1 MEPLWRRAVAV
12 LTVASLLLSHVPAVS
27 WAEPPAPVS
36 PAEAMAFFSRHRVIT
51 GPDDVFKTYLGDDR
65 RLTPLGEALFRSL
78 RARYNPGEAV
88 EAMAPSFDRLR
99 RAGPYGDAQRQTVE
113 RAVAQFERR
122 FADVIA
128 RGEDG
133 TLEGSYQWGARVEA
147 YMTGLAG
154 SEAQRAPDSYNQVA
168 LPDGSGFEFWDAQG
182 LAYRMNAQRVLTYN
196 RALQQ
201 QQRLMNQD
209 RPRQVRFIPET
220 GRYNVEMLEY
230 QYWRLKNQYDDIAKA
245 LRIDRLVLLS
255 GLLHRQI
262 REERYYLDTDA
273 VERELTEAAR
283 GQTRVHRGR
292 SWSIL
297 ELADRRLRHRR
308 FYLEGADRAVIRFQE
323 TMNLIKNGP
332 TITDQQ
338 VQTLGLDERNALRW
352 LSLSVLSTQE
362 YAIRNQM
369 DSLDPSS
376 PDSQMLNEALGSAP
390 FDART
395 RMAYT
400 EQGERLRRRL
410 ETLQGLLANVRS
422 QLLGSD
428 YSGNLDLIQAGLSS
442 AQRELTEIGTDYSL
456 YVDVPSGAFLSAAE
470 SGQSWRNG
478 QLGQPFGEGWT
489 FGNWGVKL
497 WGNVNSALGTRH
509 GRNYERVTNQL
520 PQYNAM
526 AEMIARGDMAG
537 ARRAAIAMN
546 PDAAARFAEVRLSGG
561 DTRITDPVRIAASL
575 RSNRMEIADVQRHN
589 RWARTAASFI
599 TWTVGLALTG
609 PLVSGTLGVT
619 LRITE
624 AATAFVNASRLG
636 VAAPGLTRLLTLPLR
651 AVSETARHVQ
661 ARLITLNPARSQIP
675 ASVQNN
681 LVGRYLYSSGV
692 RFVNAAG
699 RQASFTALSGVISTG
714 FTVGTH
720 LYDGS
725 SSQFAST
732 GDAALEGL
740 AGGVVWANDSFHPA
754 LGYIGLPSSTF
765 EGIRYVSPAA
775 TSFAARGLMGNVVAA
790 ADAGLVRVAGRPM
803 LGRVFNLEG
812 IASGQWAI
820 RLAGQNMVGRGL
832 QITSQAAGFTM
843 AMVDQVAK
851 YALFSKGVSIVAR
864 EVSYA
869 NGLEAS
875 ALRPTALE
883 SGEGGD
889 ELRID
894 REGMELERR
903 IKRSNA
909 SAMAWEAS
917 PVWLAIPT
925 FPAHQALAGAV
936 HQRGAEGM
944 RQYDKAG
951 RIHEYAN
958 AYEGQELPLISGR
971 PKAPLAQRIFDW
983 SWRTQESSDVWIVTK
998 EARSEG
1004 IRKALNQE
1012 VGAVEGNLRGV
1023 NPMRFYEIMEMRDNT
1038 RLRNKLAVNDEVR
1051 ELARKNLA
1059 ETLVANPELT
1069 RAILDAK
1076 LGSTVEGFG
1085 VVRFNTR
1092 REIAAT
1098 LHVADAVLGVK
1109 VPKDILGRLG
1119 PAHERYVQSDRMPK
1133 QPAREAID
1141 ALRALGRSSPGLDKF
1156 ADHVADTVSAW
1167 REGPGA
1173 KGQHYTELIGQWR
1186 QEMRGRVERGELTAR
1201 EANAAGKFFD
1211 TIMAIEGRFN
1221 SFNNGATVRATARD
1235 VIDAIKTEFAGGT
1248 RGAREVISRM
1258 ERAFGEYKPGEG
1270 RVAGETGFKNMVSQM
1285 ETALREA
1292 RGLTATEAMV
1302 LKEAVSEVK
1311 NSPWAVRDKGGN
1323 PLPGWRPEQFE
1334 SLMTALAM
1342 VMKQGHGGGAIRLFQ
1357 MLKTGGGKTMLT
1369 YEGLLPFAEA
1379 DAAARKMEV
1388 AFLTVQSN
1396 LEAQA
1401 RSDYFAY
1408 KKLDSRLTFD
1418 TYEGLKTKIA
1428 EGKTQGTKALHKYW
1442 ILGDEMD
1449 GAALQPALTIGE
1461 VTGRISRRSSVA
1473 NRIDELDLSLLN
1485 RLENAMQGRANKA
1498 LTEARNAAA
1507 EARRLDLPDIS
1518 RAKAAVDELLRAAD
1532 QAASSRGENAARA
1545 RQALRE
1551 AGARLL
1557 ELPGGERYRE
1567 AVLRLERTAEESRIA
1582 TGPDANTADVAL
1594 RRAGKH
1600 LQEMADPVGSASARL
1615 LRAAEDLQGARGP
1628 EAQLRAELGL
1638 RDAARSLRSLT
1649 ENVPASQA
1657 ESGLAM
1663 RRALGELE
1671 RTLAEPPGRSVADPT
1686 LVSDMQAAFR
1696 RQRNLLELAGSSEG
1710 LQRLMVE
1717 ARRLRMS
1724 GEQSIARLER
1734 EIVRAR
1740 ESNRPGSAETVRAL
1754 EGELTLVRAETELAA
1769 RFEGVD
1775 AGARVVSLSE
1785 RVVAL
1790 ETQVAAGEGG
1800 PKAQA
1805 KLASVRAEISRLE
1818 QGMTP
1823 EVRQAH
1829 EQHRAAIREVHA
1841 TGREMGRLDGQ
1852 IIQARAESKPVEGLQ
1867 RQLSALE
1874 TQRSTQRARVTEKA
1888 AELSSGAA
1896 DGAFGPG
1903 LQRLRIVDGKL
1914 TEVRARAESARASGR
1929 PDGALEAEVSRLARE
1944 KRGLERDASRTARRM
1959 FAEAADDILKN
1970 VREGQTGFEGR
1981 ARRLIEQRRR
1991 LLDSFGGDESPIYRV
2006 YREMKDSMEPIANN
2020 KQLLH
2025 EDPKVHNRAADLLLK
2040 RIEGGSL
2047 LGNLWSVGKMTF
2059 EVFTG
2064 RPITVPID
2072 RVGYTRIYAAKL
2084 LKGLISDPIMPP
2096 GQRENL
2102 FWTIAPSLLF
2112 PNGITGKGTSWV
2124 RGELLKLV
2132 QAFHE
2137 NPAGIRFDGITK
2149 RVNVVHNGQ
2158 WFESMD
2164 NESRR
2169 FWELEYGTDLTL
2181 PYTHRSISTIRDLTT
2196 DKRAN
2201 FISFS
2206 GTAGTK
2212 FRGHLEANEVRLAG
2226 KGSVAPEGVRMDL
2239 RAGQSEKIAAI
2250 REAILQSAGLSRE
2263 HFVVRIDEVK
2273 PRAREANGNLPPE
2286 PAARPGEVRLT
2297 DAIRAELHNH
2307 LTSRNGGKDGV
2318 VRIDQFSPDTVA
2330 WLRQQRALQP
2340 ESTNLVVLSVS
2351 DTRVLKLVRNYM
2363 IRSGLVREREIAM
2376 VFSDAEFL
2384 RLNRPDARV
2393 HEQMNLDGLNNGGV
2407 RVLILDTR
2415 VGGRGLDLNYKGD
2428 RSPTAVNP
2436 FRGYTNYRMLII
2448 DPHEMSAVH
2457 LLQAQG
2463 RIDLGRVLPGAHREF
2478 SLVMDVRAVQ
2488 GEAMFR
2494 QMFAESPFFLEMR
2507 KDPALEA
2514 YARQRGISTIDWAT
2528 VHDFMLA
2535 RELTGTPEAQALTQ
2549 KYRAEVQQYLER
2561 RQLEVEEDQLRSSS
2575 VSDEPST
2582 SPGRHPGLLRFTPGR

>member
-1 MEPLWRRAVAV
+1 MQPLWRRAVAV

-27 WAEPPAPVS
+27 WADPPATAPSPVS
-36 PAEAMAFFSRHRVIT
+36 PAEAMAFFSQHRVIT
-51 GPDDVFKTYLGDDR
+51 GPGDVFKTYLGDER
-65 RLTPLGEALFRSL
+65 RLTPLGEALYRSL
-78 RARYNPGEAV
+78 RARYNTAEAV
-88 EAMAPSFDRLR
+88 EAMAPSIDRLR
-99 RAGPYGDAQRQTVE
+99 RAGPYNDAQRQVVD
-113 RAVAQFERR
+113 RAVAQFEQR
-122 FADVIA
+122 FRDVIA
-128 RGEDG
+128 RGGDD

-154 SEAQRAPDSYNQVA
+154 AEAQRAPDSYNQVA

-297 ELADRRLRHRR
+297 ELADRKLRHRR
-308 FYLEGADRAVIRFQE
+308 FYLEGADRAVLRFQE

-410 ETLQGLLANVRS
+410 ETLQGLLGNVRA
-422 QLLGSD
+422 QLLGAD

-537 ARRAAIAMN
+537 ARRAAIRMN
-546 PDAAARFAEVRLSGG
+546 PDAAGRFAEVRLAGG

-575 RSNRMEIADVQRHN
+575 RANRMEIADVQKHN

-636 VAAPGLTRLLTLPLR
+636 TAAPALARVLTLPLR

-661 ARLITLNPARSQIP
+661 ARIITLNPARSQIP
-675 ASVQNN
+675 AGVQNS

-720 LYDGS
+720 LYDGA

-732 GDAALEGL
+732 GDAALEGFT
-740 AGGVVWANDSFHPA
+740 GGVVWANDSFHPA

-820 RLAGQNMVGRGL
+820 RVAGQNIVGRGL
-832 QITSQAAGFTM
+832 QITSQAAGFTL

-875 ALRPTALE
+875 ALRPSALE

-889 ELRID
+889 QLRID
-894 REGMELERR
+894 REGLELERR

-925 FPAHQALAGAV
+925 FPAHQALQGAV

-1133 QPAREAID
+1133 QPAREAMD
-1141 ALRALGRSSPGLDKF
+1141 ALRSLGRSSPGLDKF
-1156 ADHVADTVSAW
+1156 ADHVADTVAAW

-1186 QEMRGRVERGELTAR
+1186 QEMRGRVEGGELTAR
-1201 EANAAGKFFD
+1201 EANAAGKVFD

-1221 SFNNGATVRATARD
+1221 SFNNGATVRATTRD
-1235 VIDAIKTEFAGGT
+1235 VIDAVKTEFAGGS

-1258 ERAFGEYKPGEG
+1258 ESAFADFRPGEG
-1270 RVAGETGFKNMVSQM
+1270 RVAGEAGFKNMVSRM

-1292 RGLTATEAMV
+1292 KGLTATEALV

-1461 VTGRISRRSSVA
+1461 VTGRITRRSSVA

-1485 RLENAMQGRANKA
+1485 RLDNAMQGRANKA
-1498 LTEARNAAA
+1498 LAEARNAAA
-1507 EARRLDLPDIS
+1507 EARRLDVPEAPQI
-1518 RAKAAVDELLRAAD
+1518 KAAAE
-1532 QAASSRGENAARA
+1532 
-1545 RQALRE
+1545 
-1551 AGARLL
+1551 RL
-1557 ELPGGERYRE
+1557 
-1567 AVLRLERTAEESRIA
+1567 I
-1582 TGPDANTADVAL
+1582 
-1594 RRAGKH
+1594 
-1600 LQEMADPVGSASARL
+1600 
-1615 LRAAEDLQGARGP
+1615 RAAEEFQAARGP
-1628 EAQLRAELGL
+1628 EALLRGERGMQQAATRLRA
-1638 RDAARSLRSLT
+1638 LT
-1649 ENVPASQA
+1649 ENLPASQA

-1671 RTLAEPPGRSVADPT
+1671 RTLAEPPGRSVSDPT
-1686 LVSDMQAAFR
+1686 LVADMQAAFR
-1696 RQRNLLELAGSSEG
+1696 RQRNLLELAGSAEG

-1724 GEQSIARLER
+1724 GEQTIARLER
-1734 EIVRAR
+1734 ELVRAR
-1740 ESNRPGSAETVRAL
+1740 ESNRPGSAETARAL
-1754 EGELTLVRAETELAA
+1754 EGELALVRAETELAA

-1785 RVVAL
+1785 RAVSL
-1790 ETQVAAGEGG
+1790 SMQVAAGEGG

-1818 QGMTP
+1818 QGMAP

-1829 EQHRAAIREVHA
+1829 EQHRAAIREVHQ

-1852 IIQARAESKPVEGLQ
+1852 IIQARAEGKPVEGLQ

-1874 TQRSTQRARVTEKA
+1874 TQRSTQRARVVEKA

-1914 TEVRARAESARASGR
+1914 TEVRARAQSARAGGR

-1944 KRGLERDASRTARRM
+1944 KRGLERDAARTARRM

-1970 VREGQTGFEGR
+1970 VREGQPGFEGR

-2020 KQLLH
+2020 KQLLS
-2025 EDPKVHNRAADLLLK
+2025 EDPKVYNRAADLLLK
-2040 RIEGGSL
+2040 RIEGGGL
-2047 LGNLWSVGKMTF
+2047 IGNFWSIGKMTF

-2072 RVGYTRIYAAKL
+2072 RVGYTRIYTAKL
-2084 LKGLISDPIMPP
+2084 LKGLFSDPIMPP

-2112 PNGITGKGTSWV
+2112 PNGITGKGSSWV

-2239 RAGQSEKIAAI
+2239 RAGQTEKIAAI
-2250 REAILQSAGLSRE
+2250 REAILQSAALSRE
-2263 HFVVRIDEVK
+2263 HVVVRIDDVK
-2273 PRAREANGNLPPE
+2273 PRQRDASGQLPPE
-2286 PAARPGEVRLT
+2286 PAARPGEARLT
-2297 DAIRAELHNH
+2297 DAVRAELHNH
-2307 LTSRNGGKDGV
+2307 LTTRNGGKDAV
-2318 VRIDQFSPDTVA
+2318 VRIDQFSPEARA
-2330 WLRQQRALQP
+2330 WLTQQRATQP
-2340 ESTNLVVLSVS
+2340 DATSLVVLSVS

-2363 IRSGLVREREIAM
+2363 IRSGLVKENEIAM

-2393 HEQMNLDGLNNGGV
+2393 HEQMNLDGLNNGQV

-2436 FRGYTNYRMLII
+2436 FRGYSNYRMLII

-2514 YARQRGISTIDWAT
+2514 YARSRGISNIDWAT

-2575 VSDEPST
+2575 VSDEPSS